1 MQQRINAAA
10 AAPGAYKA
18 LVGVE
23 NYIRTC
29 GLEPGLIHLVKMRA
43 SQINGCAYCL
53 DMHSKDMRKDG
64 ETEQRIYL
72 LNAWRES
79 PAYSPRERAAL
90 AWTEALT
97 LIADTQAPDDVFEA
111 VRQHFKDDELTNL
124 TVLIGMIN
132 LWNRIAIGFRNQH
145 PVGDA
150 APVLKAQTLKT
161 ASA

>member
-1 MQQRINAAA
+1 MQFLALYSMPRCRQGPLHRTSSNEGVTTMQQRINAPA

-29 GLEPGLIHLVKMRA
+29 GLEPSLIHLVKMRA

-53 DMHSKDMRKDG
+53 DMHSKDMRKEG

-79 PAYSPRERAAL
+79 PVY
-90 AWTEALT
+90 
-97 LIADTQAPDDVFEA
+97 
-111 VRQHFKDDELTNL
+111 
-124 TVLIGMIN
+124 
-132 LWNRIAIGFRNQH
+132 
-145 PVGDA
+145 
-150 APVLKAQTLKT
+150 
-161 ASA
+161 